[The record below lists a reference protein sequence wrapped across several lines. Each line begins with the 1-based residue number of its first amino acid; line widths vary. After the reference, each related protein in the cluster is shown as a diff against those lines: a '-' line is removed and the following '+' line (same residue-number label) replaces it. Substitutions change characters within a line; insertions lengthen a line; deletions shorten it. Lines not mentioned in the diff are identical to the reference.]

1 MLKKTQLNFSRD
13 WIKKEYVEFWF
24 NLILKEGFATS
35 NLNIFVDFKTIAYGQ
50 LKYIYLKNKIK
61 FSENFFEK
69 VVVSFGELK
78 AHKGVKSSFKLLK
91 NNRFKIVKLTD
102 SPIQNFIKL
111 IEKND
116 LYSFVDKSFSIEEE
130 RVWKPNQLPYQ
141 NVMKFFK
148 LRPNQGIIIACHE

>member
-1 MLKKTQLNFSRD
+1 M
-13 WIKKEYVEFWF
+13 
-24 NLILKEGFATS
+24 
-35 NLNIFVDFKTIAYGQ
+35 
-50 LKYIYLKNKIK
+50 
-61 FSENFFEK
+61 
-69 VVVSFGELK
+69 
-78 AHKGVKSSFKLLK
+78 KSSFKLLK